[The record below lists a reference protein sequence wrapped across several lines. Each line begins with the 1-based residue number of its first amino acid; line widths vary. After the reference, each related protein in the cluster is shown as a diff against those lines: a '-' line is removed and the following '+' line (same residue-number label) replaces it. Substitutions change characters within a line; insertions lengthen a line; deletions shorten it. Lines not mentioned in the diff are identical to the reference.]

1 MNAPDPRN
9 IPDPQAHSDT
19 DPDPART
26 PDLEPG
32 GGVAPGSTPPDSGT
46 TSGLSAPEP
55 RTRNHFPPTGIL
67 AIGAVALIVVLFLV
81 VIVGI
86 LM

>member
-1 MNAPDPRN
+1 MNTPDPRN
-9 IPDPQAHSDT
+9 VPDPQAHPGT
-19 DPDPART
+19 DPEPART

-32 GGVAPGSTPPDSGT
+32 GGVAPGSTPPDSGS

-55 RTRNHFPPTGIL
+55 RTRNRFPPTGIL
-67 AIGAVALIVVLFLV
+67 TIGAIVLIVVLFLV

>member
-1 MNAPDPRN
+1 MNVPDPRN
-9 IPDPQAHSDT
+9 VPDPQAHRST

-55 RTRNHFPPTGIL
+55 RTRNRFPPTGIL
-67 AIGAVALIVVLFLV
+67 TIAAVVIIVIVFLV
-81 VIVGI
+81 AIVGI